1 MSHLYVICCHEKDAD
16 KKIKLNTSTSKNDTE
31 ISSASSTTSTTSS
44 TETSP
49 SSSQQDVSTTALTA
63 IETNREDLTKNLI
76 LKILDTLDIV
86 KDSIL

>member
-31 ISSASSTTSTTSS
+31 ISSASSTTSS

-49 SSSQQDVSTTALTA
+49 SSSQQDVSATALTA